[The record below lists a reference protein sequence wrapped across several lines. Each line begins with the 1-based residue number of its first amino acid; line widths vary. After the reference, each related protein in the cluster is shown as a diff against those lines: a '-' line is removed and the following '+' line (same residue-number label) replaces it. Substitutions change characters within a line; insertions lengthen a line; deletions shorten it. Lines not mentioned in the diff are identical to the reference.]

1 MRDIDQP
8 IASIAS
14 NDFVV
19 AALSRCASD
28 LLVVAD
34 PDMNILFIS
43 DANEPLFGRTPTSAL
58 GSNGIEFINPDDLT
72 MFLAMFEAYERGYS
86 SPAPNYYRVRHED
99 GSWIRMEI
107 AGGPLYSN
115 GERVGWSFVLRRPL
129 AAEVYASVVRAI
141 FEDQPLAMAL
151 DEIPEAFFAIGIGHV
166 CISVWPAGEAPFV
179 VGDRLPSILS
189 GRDRRPGSVFEQ
201 ASQSGVDLVV
211 SDLADLDPELRAAAE
226 AEGYGSVFIAP
237 VREAGDRVAGLIV
250 HWVFADMPKAGMLQA
265 RMDEA
270 KGLVQVALSAR
281 FRNDDLVR
289 QAGSDTLTGLA
300 NRRAFDQAMAEL
312 RPADRPALI
321 SLDLDGFKEVNDVY
335 GHPAGDE
342 LLTIVG
348 RRLSAATRGE
358 DLVVRIGGDEFVLLL
373 RACPLQEAVHIAERV
388 IEVMQEPIAVA
399 GTELSIGVSLGIAL
413 TDDEDAD
420 TDADRDADGD
430 GAWADDLVRR
440 ADDAMYAAKRDGRGR
455 YVLAAGASAT

>member
-1 MRDIDQP
+1 MDQP

-14 NDFVV
+14 NEFVV

-43 DANEPLFGRTPTSAL
+43 DANELLFGRTPESAL

-107 AGGPLYSN
+107 AGGPLYAK

-151 DEIPEAFFAIGIGHV
+151 DEIPEAFFAIGIGQV
-166 CISVWPAGEAPFV
+166 CISVWPSGEAPFV

-189 GRDRRPGSVFEQ
+189 GRDRRPGSVFD
-201 ASQSGVDLVV
+201 AATQSGTDLVI
-211 SDLADLDPELRAAAE
+211 SDLDDLDPELRAAAE
-226 AEGYGSVFIAP
+226 AEGFGSVFIAP
-237 VREAGDRVAGLIV
+237 VREASDRVAGLIV
-250 HWVFADMPKAGMLQA
+250 HWVFADMPKAEMLRA

-289 QAGSDTLTGLA
+289 MAGSDTLTGLA
-300 NRRAFDQAMAEL
+300 NRRTFEQAMAEL
-312 RPADRPALI
+312 DPGDGPALI
-321 SLDLDGFKEVNDVY
+321 SLDLDGFKEVNDAF
-335 GHPAGDE
+335 GHPVGDE
-342 LLTIVG
+342 LLAIVG
-348 RRLSAATRGE
+348 RRMSAATRAQ

-373 RACPLQEAVHIAERV
+373 RSCPLPEAVRIAERV
-388 IEVMQEPIAVA
+388 IEAVHEPIAVA
-399 GTELSIGVSLGIAL
+399 GSEVSIGVSLGIAL
-413 TDDEDAD
+413 AEDGPGDD
-420 TDADRDADGD
+420 T
-430 GAWADDLVRR
+430 WVDDLVRR
-440 ADDAMYAAKRDGRGR
+440 ADDAMYAAKRAGRGR
-455 YVLAAGASAT
+455 YVLAAG